1 MDRKQQQLH
10 QIATIAESES
20 LGSTLFNVHVGLL
33 ISAALAVFLLFDYS
47 TLAYFIGLYA
57 ILFTLEKWGAAKAV
71 RKSLGSMLPLIVTL
85 LFARASAYN
94 LIIVNVWAQD
104 GDIFEMAAMALIV
117 ASTINIMVHHPTYV
131 VNMACVVI
139 PKWLTF
145 ATISFMIY
153 QVHGMSPEFA
163 GSLLTIACIT
173 PYFYLSLMQAHK
185 RWSDLSST
193 RRELLQ
199 SQRLDGMGKVA
210 GGVSHDFNNIL
221 SVVSGSLQLLKS
233 ASSEEEREKLIKVAS
248 RAIEHGAT
256 LNRQL
261 VALGKRSPLLP
272 KPVDLSAAVQE
283 FKEFAERV
291 LPESIAIAT
300 STKKGITV
308 LVDPGMLQSAIL
320 NIALNSKAAMP
331 DGGRLS
337 IEARRAKPNEIPKTL
352 GTKGGKFSILGISD
366 NGQGM
371 SKETAEQ
378 AFEPFYTTRE
388 IGGGSG
394 LGLPMVKGFAEQS
407 NGAVTLTSA
416 PGAGTTIEIILP
428 ITDQPVEPGV
438 SRTGAKQVVHA
449 VDAKPKVMLVEDN
462 PQLLDLLKLKLQR
475 DGFEVVA
482 CSSGD
487 EAASKFDEHSDL
499 DIVVSDLV
507 MPGDVQGAELLSELR
522 LRGWQIPFIAMSGYA
537 DLKDGSGSIAIS
549 EADAFL
555 EKPFDLT
562 TFSEEIGRLLR
573 K

>member
-428 ITDQPVEPGV
+428 ITDQPVKPGV